1 MEFCVVSDGQYKNA
15 KENSFAFDKFQIVV
29 AFPSWGEPMDGLTF
43 HDGKLTY
50 HQPNG
55 DEAKG
60 DGEREK
66 FDRHDVTPR

>member
-1 MEFCVVSDGQYKNA
+1 
-15 KENSFAFDKFQIVV
+15 
-29 AFPSWGEPMDGLTF
+29 MDGLTF